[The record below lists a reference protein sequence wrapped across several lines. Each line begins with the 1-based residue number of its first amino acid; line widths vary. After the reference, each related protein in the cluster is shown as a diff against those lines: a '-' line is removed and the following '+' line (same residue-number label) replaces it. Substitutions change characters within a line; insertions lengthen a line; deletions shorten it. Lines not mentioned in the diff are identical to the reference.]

1 MEKNKIVWEKILI
14 PKFRVDEINVLY
26 DILVVRQ
33 VEYLEPTCFVE
44 ILKASID
51 LAGDRVPAL
60 FALYNTGNYESTL
73 DNLNEFVSSEQ
84 CDDTEILYLETVD
97 EDHEEYLAYYNKYH
111 NNEKGRLKS

>member
-14 PKFRVDEINVLY
+14 PVFKVDEINVLY
-26 DILVVRQ
+26 DIVVVRQ
-33 VEYLEPTCFVE
+33 VEYLEPSCFVE

-60 FALYNTGNYESTL
+60 FALYNTGKYESTL
-73 DNLNEFVSSEQ
+73 DALNEFVSSEQ

-97 EDHEEYLAYYNKYH
+97 EDHEEYEAYYKKFVKR
-111 NNEKGRLKS
+111 ED